1 MHLTPWLESTAV
13 MLLAVAGVLLGR
25 WFSGL
30 PKPYWTFGYFIPLAL
45 IVIYGIASKNPA
57 LSLEPPI
64 SWMMMGRNKFA
75 VIGFI
80 ATMVLTTPLSR
91 LPGKRARVYVVALM
105 VVVVSLMSVW
115 PFLAPAFNRTYLSR
129 LKTRMDAD
137 GICLQSNDYNCGP
150 AAAVTALRRLGFPAE
165 EAEIAILAYTSTAT
179 GTPPDILARAL
190 KERYAEDGLES
201 EFRVFKSIDELKEA
215 GLTLA
220 IIKYSFMLDHYVTV
234 LEFTDDH
241 VVVGDPLR
249 GKIAIARAEFEK
261 QWRFVGVV
269 LRRASSP

>member
-1 MHLTPWLESTAV
+1 MHLTPWLESVAV
-13 MLLAVAGVLLGR
+13 TLLAVAGVLLGH
-25 WFSGL
+25 WFSRL
-30 PKPYWTFGYFIPLAL
+30 PKPYWAFGYFIPLTL
-45 IVIYGIASKNPA
+45 IVIYGVAARNPA
-57 LSLEPPI
+57 LTLDPPI

-75 VIGFI
+75 VIGFV

-91 LPGKRARVYVVALM
+91 LPGKRTRVYVAVLM
-105 VVVVSLMSVW
+105 LVIVSMMSVW

-129 LKTRMDAD
+129 LQTRLDTD

-150 AAAVTALRRLGFPAE
+150 AAAVTALRKLGFPAE
-165 EAEIAILAYTSTAT
+165 EGEIAILAYTSIAT

-190 KERYAEDGLES
+190 KERYAKDGLES
-201 EFRVFKSIDELKEA
+201 EFRVFKSIDELKSA

-220 IIKYSFMLDHYVTV
+220 VIKHSFMLDHYVTV

-241 VVVGDPLR
+241 VIVGDPLR

>member
-1 MHLTPWLESTAV
+1 MHLIPWLESAAV
-13 MLLAVAGVLLGR
+13 ALLAASGALLGY
-25 WFSGL
+25 WFSRL
-30 PKPYWTFGYFIPLAL
+30 RKPYWTFGYFIPLAL
-45 IVIYGIASKNPA
+45 IVVYGIASKQPA

-91 LPGKRARVYVVALM
+91 LPGKRARVYVAMLM
-105 VVVVSLMSVW
+105 VVIVSGMSVW
-115 PFLAPAFNRTYLSR
+115 PFLAPAFNRTHLSQ

-150 AAAVTALRRLGFPAE
+150 AAAVTALRKLGFPAE
-165 EAEIAILAYTSTAT
+165 EGEIAILAYTSTAT

-190 KERYAEDGLES
+190 RERYARDGLQS
-201 EFRVFKSIDELKEA
+201 EFRVFKSVDQLTDA

-220 IIKYSFMLDHYVTV
+220 VIKHSFMLDHYVTV
-234 LEFTDDH
+234 LELTDDQ
-241 VVVGDPLR
+241 VVVGDPLK
-249 GKIAIARAEFEK
+249 GKVPMAREEFEK
-261 QWRFVGVV
+261 RWRFVGVV
-269 LRRASSP
+269 LRRADSP